1 MSSTTLPLPPVK
13 RTYGWRS
20 WRDPLLE
27 SLLAIAVG
35 CTFSLIESKAHNELP
50 PLHTL
55 VRNSIL
61 GLTILLLSRGLETM
75 LSWAIEQSR
84 VPIVFRTII
93 YALGAWVGF
102 FLGLVAVASLYGA
115 EESDFRFH
123 SFHFIYSITAST
135 LLAIVIGFILHHN
148 QKRKDRLQRAYD
160 RLKEHEF
167 AEKELEIAR
176 AMQERLL
183 PPASIHQPGYR
194 VEARTHAARIVAG
207 DFYDVIQ
214 LPNDAVAVLAADVS
228 GKGIGASLLM
238 ASCKAAVPFL
248 ASTGSASDVMRALNS
263 RLYDQLER
271 REFVA
276 MIYAR
281 FDPAT
286 GDVDM
291 VNAGMPDPFVI
302 GSNGDLRTISFRGDR
317 LPLGAMRAG
326 KYESTRFTLAPGERL
341 LLFSDG
347 LPEALQDGTQIGYER
362 AEALVRG
369 AHDIDEIVRRVTT
382 EPSLIIEDDLTLV
395 MLERA
400 WHAQ

>member
-1 MSSTTLPLPPVK
+1 MSSTALPLPAK

-27 SLLAIAVG
+27 SLLAIAIG
-35 CTFSLIESKAHNELP
+35 CAFSVIESKAHNQLP

-55 VRNSIL
+55 VRNSIF
-61 GLTILLLSRGLETM
+61 GLSILILSRGLETM

-84 VPIVFRTII
+84 FPLVFRTII

-102 FLGLVAVASLYGA
+102 FLGLVVVASLYGA

-123 SFHFIYSITAST
+123 SFHFIYSVTAAT
-135 LLAIVIGFILHHN
+135 LLALVVGFILHHN
-148 QKRKDRLQRAYD
+148 QKRKDRLQKAYD

-183 PPASIHQPGYR
+183 PPASITQPGYR
-194 VEARTHAARIVAG
+194 VEARTNAARIVAG

-214 LPNDAVAVLAADVS
+214 LTDDAVAVLAADVS
-228 GKGIGASLLM
+228 GKGIAASLLM

-248 ASTGSASDVMRALNS
+248 ASTGSARDVMTALNA

-276 MIYAR
+276 MVYAR
-281 FDPAT
+281 FDPVS
-286 GDVDM
+286 GEVDI

-302 GSNGDLRTISFRGDR
+302 SPNGALRTLSFRGDR
-317 LPLGAMRAG
+317 LPLGAMRG
-326 KYESTRFTLAPGERL
+326 PQYESTRFTLARGEWL

-347 LPEALQDGTQIGYER
+347 LPEALRDGAPIGYER
-362 AEALVRG
+362 AEAIVRG
-369 AHDIDEIVRRVTT
+369 ARDIDEIVRRVTAD
-382 EPSLIIEDDLTLV
+382 PSIAIEDDLTLV
-395 MLERA
+395 MLERLSG
-400 WHAQ
+400 

>member
-1 MSSTTLPLPPVK
+1 
-13 RTYGWRS
+13 
-20 WRDPLLE
+20 
-27 SLLAIAVG
+27 
-35 CTFSLIESKAHNELP
+35 
-50 PLHTL
+50 
-55 VRNSIL
+55 
-61 GLTILLLSRGLETM
+61 
-75 LSWAIEQSR
+75 
-84 VPIVFRTII
+84 
-93 YALGAWVGF
+93 
-102 FLGLVAVASLYGA
+102 
-115 EESDFRFH
+115 
-123 SFHFIYSITAST
+123 
-135 LLAIVIGFILHHN
+135 
-148 QKRKDRLQRAYD
+148 
-160 RLKEHEF
+160 
-167 AEKELEIAR
+167 
-176 AMQERLL
+176 
-183 PPASIHQPGYR
+183 